1 MNKEEKKYVNELEKL
16 LRIMLGVELFD
27 EIVKNKEFK

>member
-1 MNKEEKKYVNELEKL
+1 MNKKEEKYVNELEKL